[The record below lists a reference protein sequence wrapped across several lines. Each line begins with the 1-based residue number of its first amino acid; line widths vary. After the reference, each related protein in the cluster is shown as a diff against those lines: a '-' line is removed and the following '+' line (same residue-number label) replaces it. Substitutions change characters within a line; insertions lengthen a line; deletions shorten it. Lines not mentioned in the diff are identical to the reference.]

1 MIYLDNAAT
10 TFPKPECVYQAMDK
24 ANRELAFNAG
34 RGSYKAARDAAAI
47 IDETKSRIANIL
59 NASGYADVVFTPS
72 VTHAFNQVL
81 YGLDTSSETVIYVS
95 PYEHNAVARTAYAV
109 SKQSGAQIEQLPLSK
124 NLQIDV
130 ERTEYL
136 FSIKK
141 PAVVVLNA
149 LSNVTGYVTPVKEIF
164 SLAKRYGAITA
175 LDAAQAAGLLDLD
188 MQMLQADI
196 ICFAAHKTLC
206 GPLGIGGF
214 AIKHGITLKKT
225 FVGGTGSN
233 SLNLDMPDF
242 APERY
247 EAASQNIVAI
257 SGLLASLKELNV
269 QSHREKVQKLTDY
282 LLSRLEEIPSVQVLG
297 AYRNGLT
304 LGIVSFIVE
313 GYQSD
318 EVGSI
323 LDEEFDIAVRT
334 GFHCAPFIHAHL
346 MDVPYNGTIRIGL
359 SQFNTED
366 DVDALISALES
377 L

>member
-34 RGSYKAARDAAAI
+34 RGSYKAARDAAAV
-47 IDETKSRIANIL
+47 IDEAKSRIANIL

-95 PYEHNAVARTAYAV
+95 PYEHNAVARTACAV

-124 NLQIDV
+124 DLQIDV
-130 ERTEYL
+130 EKTEYL

-141 PAVVVLNA
+141 PSVVVLNA
-149 LSNVTGYVTPVKEIF
+149 LSNVTGYVTPAKEIF

-214 AIKHGITLKKT
+214 TIKHGITLKKT

-233 SLNLDMPDF
+233 SLSLDMPD
-242 APERY
+242 ASPARY

-257 SGLLASLKELNV
+257 SGLLAALNDLNV
-269 QSHREKVQKLTDY
+269 QSHRERVNQLTGY
-282 LLSRLEEIPSVQVLG
+282 LLDQLEELPSVRLLG
-297 AYRNGLT
+297 TYRSGLT
-304 LGIVSFIVE
+304 LGIVSFVVE

-318 EVGSI
+318 EVGTI
-323 LDEEFDIAVRT
+323 LDQEFDIAVRT
-334 GFHCAPFIHAHL
+334 GYHCAPLIHRYL
-346 MDVPYNGTIRIGL
+346 NDEDYGGTIRIGL
-359 SQFNTED
+359 SQFND
-366 DVDALISALES
+366 KGDIDALISALNT